1 MPREKYTPAQLKS
14 ARSVVDQEEA
24 IQAERERRAAERERR
39 AAEREIRDQRN
50 QEVRYLAEK
59 AQQKAQ
65 WKDLVR
71 RVKDPY
77 EKEYFL
83 LRIALVGLGLIAF
96 LSFSAWQKEEN
107 ARFDANVTAYC
118 SVPPN
123 GNPLLLRQYEMTC
136 DPATRLPL
144 PRCLSNGETFGINIC
159 KDNFDD

>member
-1 MPREKYTPAQLKS
+1 MPRKKYTPAQLKS

-24 IQAERERRAAERERR
+24 IQAERERRAAEREL
-39 AAEREIRDQRN
+39 RDQRN
-50 QEVRYLAEK
+50 QEVRHLAEK
-59 AQQKAQ
+59 AQKKAQ
-65 WKDLVR
+65 WQNLVR
-71 RVKDPY
+71 RVKDPN
-77 EKEYFL
+77 EKEYML
-83 LRIALVGLGLIAF
+83 LRIALGGLGLIAF

-107 ARFDANVTAYC
+107 AKFDANVTAYC

-123 GNPLLLRQYEMTC
+123 GRPLLLRQYEMTC